1 MRDIVLN
8 DQALDDLRYW
18 SLNDIRLLKKIFD
31 LLVNMQ
37 RTPFEGLG
45 KPEALKGDLKGYWS
59 RRINE
64 EHRIVYSVTNISITI
79 ISFRSHDRF

>member
-8 DQALDDLRYW
+8 DQALNDLRYW
-18 SLNDIRLLKKIFD
+18 SLTDTRLLKKIFE

-64 EHRIVYSVTNISITI
+64 EHRIVYSVTNTSVII
-79 ISFRSHDRF
+79 ISFRSHYRF